1 MNLILTVL
9 EITVPVFALAGIGYG
24 WVRLGFDYP
33 LQFVTRLAM
42 SLGVPC
48 LIFVALMQ
56 TEVDPG
62 ALATLSLAALAA
74 HLAIIGVFWG
84 IVTVLGLDR
93 STFLAPLSF
102 GNTGNLGMPLALFA
116 FGEVGLGYAV
126 VVFAVSAILS
136 FTLGLWLIA
145 GRGSLGR
152 VLREPLVWAT
162 LLGALFLTQGWE
174 TPRVVTNTLSLIG
187 QLGIPLMLITL
198 GVAIA
203 RITPHG
209 VVQALWLSGVKTA
222 LCAAIGWGLGL
233 LFALPP
239 VAAAVLVVQMAAPVP
254 VTSYQLTTK
263 YGKNPDAVAGLVVV
277 STLLSVLTLPLILA
291 LVI

>member
-9 EITVPVFALAGIGYG
+9 EITVPVFALAGIGYA

-62 ALATLSLAALAA
+62 ALATLSVAALAA
-74 HLAIIGVFWG
+74 HGAIIAIFWA
-84 IVTVLGLDR
+84 IVAGLGLDR

-136 FTLGLWLIA
+136 FTIGLWLIA
-145 GRGSLGR
+145 GQGSLGR
-152 VLREPLVWAT
+152 VVREPIVWAT
-162 LLGALFLTQGWE
+162 LLGAVFLSQGWQ
-174 TPRVVTNTLSLIG
+174 TPTVLTNTISLIG

-203 RITPHG
+203 RITPRG
-209 VVQALWLSGVKTA
+209 VVQALWLSGLKTA
-222 LCAAIGWGLGL
+222 ICASIGWGLATW
-233 LFALPP
+233 FALPP
-239 VAAAVLVVQMAAPVP
+239 VAAGVLIVQMAAPVP
-254 VTSYQLTTK
+254 VTSYLLTTK
-263 YGKNPDAVAGLVVV
+263 YGSNPDAVAGLVVV
-277 STLLSVLTLPLILA
+277 STLMSVLTLPLILA